1 MGFIKPVL
9 PELDYQQWRTQPRM
23 ARTKPMVQ
31 HWGTAGFGTP
41 DGVYVLYV
49 VKIAVYVAGA
59 VLFAA
64 LTPGLGSF
72 FSAGSWWGEPV
83 AYQKLVLWTLLFEVL
98 GLGCGFGPLTLRF
111 LPPLGAFL
119 HWLRPGTIRL
129 PPWPGKVPFTKG
141 SRRTVFDVLL
151 YAGVLAAAVWALLAP
166 ATRASGLP
174 GHLGL
179 IEPARVVPLLILLPL
194 LGLRDKTIFLAA
206 RSEVYLT
213 ATVAFLLPG
222 VDMIVAAKIILLL
235 IWWGAATSKLNRH
248 FPYVVQVMMSN
259 RPLPGGTWLK
269 RKFHRNYPD
278 DMLPSG
284 LSAFLA
290 DAGTV
295 VEYLVPLTLFVSRGG
310 TVTMVAA
317 IIMVVFHLNILASI
331 PVGVPLEW
339 NVYMMFGIAILFVH
353 NAQYGLA
360 NLTQPLPVALIAGV
374 LVAGIIVGNVAP
386 RKVSFLIGMRYYAG
400 NWDTSLWCF
409 KPSAITKLER
419 SVTKAASLPQAQLV
433 RLYGEQVTDALA
445 HKMFAFRSMHTHGR
459 ALFGLLP
466 RACGP
471 NHETDYTPIDGE
483 LVAGT
488 AIGWNFGDGHL
499 HNEQLIQAL
508 QERCRFDEGEVRVI
522 ILDGQPIQRQQQA
535 YRLADAASGEF
546 ERGFVQVRDMVHRQP
561 WDDSIPAHV
570 ETPRLAVPARRG
582 KGVEIA

>member
-9 PELDYQQWRTQPRM
+9 PKLDYQQWRTQPRM

-41 DGVYVLYV
+41 DGVYVLYI
-49 VKIAVYVAGA
+49 VKIAVYMGGA

-72 FSAGSWWGEPV
+72 FSVGSWWGEPV

-259 RPLPGGTWLK
+259 RPLPGGKWLK

-535 YRLADAASGEF
+535 YRLVDAASGEF
-546 ERGFVQVRDMVHRQP
+546 ERGFVQVRDMVRRQP

-570 ETPRLAVPARRG
+570 ETPGLAAPARRG